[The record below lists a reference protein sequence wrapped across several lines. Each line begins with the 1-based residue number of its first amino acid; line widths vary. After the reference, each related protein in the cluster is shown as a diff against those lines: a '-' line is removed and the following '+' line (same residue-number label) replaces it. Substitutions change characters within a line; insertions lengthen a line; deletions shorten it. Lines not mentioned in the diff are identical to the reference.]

1 MLEETGAAAPAGAT
15 PFAARSREP
24 ERKRGID
31 RVVHLLD
38 ALLRHRAPM
47 RIGDLAR
54 VLGAPRSTTYEIV
67 NRLIEAGMLEPV
79 GDGGEVFFGRAM
91 HLYGQAYG
99 QGSAAS
105 RRATEILERLN
116 AETGSTTQICGMR
129 GDKYVVLESRDA
141 PGPFR
146 ITSDIGV
153 EVPLPW
159 TASGRLLVAHMRDED
174 ILEFI
179 PPEDYRL
186 PDGRRIGAETFLADV
201 RQARQDGFAETLGLA
216 DRFTCCL
223 AAPIRNASGIVR
235 RTLCLV
241 LPADTPT
248 ALRRDHTRLL
258 VERAASLSD

>member
-1 MLEETGAAAPAGAT
+1 MLEQIASIAPAGARGS
-15 PFAARSREP
+15 PSAREP

-31 RVVHLLD
+31 RVVDLLD

-54 VLGAPRSTTYEIV
+54 VLEAPRSTTYEIV
-67 NRLIEAGMLEPV
+67 NRLIEADMLEPV

-99 QGSAAS
+99 QGSAAN
-105 RRATEILERLN
+105 RRTVEVLERLN
-116 AETGSTTQICGMR
+116 AETGSTTQLCGMR
-129 GDKYVVLESRDA
+129 GNKYVVLDSRDA

-159 TASGRLLVAHMRDED
+159 TASGRLLVAHMDDDE
-174 ILEFI
+174 ILAFI

-186 PDGRRIGAETFLADV
+186 PDGRLIGEETFLADV
-201 RQARQDGFAETLGLA
+201 RRTREDGWAETLGLA

-223 AAPIRNASGIVR
+223 AAPIRDASGLVR

-241 LPADTPT
+241 LPADTPV
-248 ALRRDHTRLL
+248 ALREHRRHLL
-258 VERAASLSD
+258 VERASSLSN